1 MKIDAGKSVFNANE
15 KQAARNVDRLQ
26 ELKLTAINVMAS
38 PGAGKTSL
46 IVHLL
51 KRLPRE
57 LSVGVIEGDIASS
70 IDTDRIKGLGFPAIQ
85 INTGGG
91 CHLNATMVSNALAG
105 LDVKGPGL
113 LFIENIGNL
122 ICPAEFN
129 LGEALRMVV
138 ANVAEGDDKPV
149 KYPAMFATADLVI
162 LNKVDL
168 LSLVEFKM
176 DFFEAG
182 VRAVNETA
190 PIFKISC
197 RSGDGIDAVRDFLLA
212 RQD

>member
-1 MKIDAGKSVFNANE
+1 MKIEAGKSVFNANE

-51 KRLPRE
+51 KSLPRE

-149 KYPAMFATADLVI
+149 KYPAMFSTADLVI

-212 RQD
+212 KQN